1 MIFLDP
7 DFRRDDKRD
16 VGKKKFMQRK
26 IILIILIILIIIA
39 IAIGVWFYFYKN
51 NNTPQINNNQDHE
64 ILKIN
69 PSELIV
75 FEIKNNQIS
84 EFQKE
89 KAFDRFTTAK
99 NIISENK
106 EDYLSNNNYYA
117 WLEIASVQKLIG
129 DYDRAEQL
137 WKWFTFAYSYN
148 GISPSNLGDLYK
160 SFIINKQE
168 SEKYYLIALER
179 DKKDF
184 QIYYGLY
191 ELYRYRF
198 EDPEKALQTLYDG
211 LENNP
216 DNQNFI
222 SELIS
227 YLLFLDRKDQAEKL
241 VDEFIKNHPDAFGL
255 REMLK

>member
-1 MIFLDP
+1 MI
-7 DFRRDDKRD
+7 
-16 VGKKKFMQRK
+16 
-26 IILIILIILIIIA
+26 
-39 IAIGVWFYFYKN
+39 N
-51 NNTPQINNNQDHE
+51 
-64 ILKIN
+64 
-69 PSELIV
+69 
-75 FEIKNNQIS
+75 
-84 EFQKE
+84 
-89 KAFDRFTTAK
+89 
-99 NIISENK
+99 
-106 EDYLSNNNYYA
+106 
-117 WLEIASVQKLIG
+117 
-129 DYDRAEQL
+129 
-137 WKWFTFAYSYN
+137 
-148 GISPSNLGDLYK
+148 DLYK